1 MDTNAYIT
9 SGIIEDYCLG
19 ILNDEESRTV
29 EQYAESHPEI
39 KQEVDAFMQ
48 VLEQYALDNAIH
60 PGEQLRTKI
69 FQLFDNLATEYEAAP
84 QHLPLLNKYS
94 NLNTWLSIVEPLLPE
109 VLGENMFVKE
119 LRNQHGISQ
128 TIIWTKIDYPDEVH
142 EEVEECFIILKGKCR
157 CYIEGETIEVNAGGF
172 LEIPMF
178 KHHDVRVLESP
189 VLAVVQR
196 IKVA

>member
-1 MDTNAYIT
+1 MDTKAYIA

-19 ILNDEESRTV
+19 ILSDEEGRAV
-29 EQYAESHPEI
+29 EQYALSHPEI
-39 KQEVDAFMQ
+39 KHEMNAFMQ
-48 VLEQYALDNAIH
+48 ALERYALDNAVS
-60 PGEQLRTKI
+60 PDEQLRTKI
-69 FQLFDNLATEYEAAP
+69 FQLFDNLATEQEATP

-94 NLNTWLSIVEPLLPE
+94 DLDTWLSIVEPLLPKALE
-109 VLGENMFVKE
+109 ENMFVKE
-119 LRNQHGISQ
+119 LRNEHGVSQ

-142 EEVEECFIILKGKCR
+142 DEVEECFIILKGKCR
-157 CYIEGETIEVNAGGF
+157 CYIEGEAIEVNAGGF

-189 VLAVVQR
+189 VLAIVQR

>member
-1 MDTNAYIT
+1 MDIKAYIA

-19 ILNDEESRTV
+19 ILGDEECRAV
-29 EQYAESHPEI
+29 ELYAQSHPEI
-39 KQEVDAFMQ
+39 KQEMNAFMQ
-48 VLEQYALDNAIH
+48 ALEQYALDNAIN

-69 FQLFDNLATEYEAAP
+69 FQLLDNLTTEYEATP

-94 NLNTWLSIVEPLLPE
+94 DLNTWLRIVEPLLPGALE
-109 VLGENMFVKE
+109 ENMFVKE
-119 LRNQHGISQ
+119 LRNEHGVSQ

-157 CYIEGETIEVNAGGF
+157 CYIEGETIEVDAGGF

-178 KHHDVRVLESP
+178 KHHDVTVLESP

-196 IKVA
+196 VKVA